1 MGFLNLVYIGT
12 AATLAY
18 VIISAVYN
26 VYFHPLRKFPG
37 PWFSAATSLPRILGR
52 VRGIEP
58 YHLQWLHDTYGD
70 VVRVSP
76 NELSYTTAGAWKD
89 IHGHGAPVTKDL
101 DHYGPPST
109 GTKGLFLADEGDHGR
124 QRRIFSHAFSDRA
137 LKDQEPLF
145 RGYVE
150 LLIAKLLELGTSEP
164 DAKVNM
170 VDMYNFTTFD
180 IMADLT
186 FGEPLKLLEG
196 SAYNAWVHGIFA
208 AVKFFGLSTTLRFYF
223 PKINDMLPYVLPV
236 LQKKQKEHQQ
246 YAFDRVDRRLAA
258 TTDRPDI
265 WSYVLREKGD
275 GQGAQLT
282 VPEMHSNATTFMI
295 AGTET
300 TATLLSGVTYH
311 LLRNPDKMARLV
323 AEIRGTFATPQDMTL
338 QNLPQLPYLNACL
351 EEALRIYPPV
361 PGGLPRLT
369 PPGGT
374 IIEGEHVPGNVTVFV
389 TNWAAYHSPRH
400 FALSEQYMP
409 ERWLTGDD
417 ADPRF
422 ADDDRAILQ
431 PFSHG
436 PRNCI
441 GKNLAWHEMRLIL
454 SYTLWHFDL
463 ELCEESAHWT
473 DQRVYALWE
482 KHPLMARLKPAQ
494 RQ

>member
-1 MGFLNLVYIGT
+1 MGLLNLIYIGT
-12 AATLAY
+12 AATL
-18 VIISAVYN
+18 
-26 VYFHPLRKFPG
+26 
-37 PWFSAATSLPRILGR
+37 
-52 VRGIEP
+52 
-58 YHLQWLHDTYGD
+58 
-70 VVRVSP
+70 
-76 NELSYTTAGAWKD
+76 SYIDAKAWKD
-89 IHGHGAPVTKDL
+89 IHGHSASLAKDP

-109 GTKGLFLADEGDHGR
+109 GTKGLFQADDGDHGR

-150 LLIAKLLELGTSEP
+150 LLVTKLRELGTATPE
-164 DAKVNM
+164 AKVNM

-180 IMADLT
+180 VMADLT
-186 FGEPLKLLEG
+186 FGEPLQLLKG
-196 SAYNAWVHGIFA
+196 SAYNAWVQGIFA

-223 PKINDMLPYVLPV
+223 PKINAMLPYVLPV
-236 LQKKQKEHQQ
+236 LKKKQREHMQ
-246 YAFDRVDRRLAA
+246 YALDRVDRRLAA
-258 TTDRPDI
+258 DTDRPDI

-275 GQGAQLT
+275 GQAQLT
-282 VPEMHSNATTFMI
+282 VPEMHANATTFMI

-323 AEIRGTFATPQDMTL
+323 AEIRSAFASPDDMSL
-338 QNLPQLPYLNACL
+338 QNLPQQPYLNACL

-374 IIEGEHVPGNVTVFV
+374 IVCGEHVPGNVTIFV
-389 TNWAAYHSPRH
+389 TNWAAYHSSRH
-400 FALSEQYMP
+400 FALPEQYIP
-409 ERWLTGDD
+409 ERWLPDNDD
-417 ADPRF
+417 PTFA
-422 ADDDRAILQ
+422 ADDKAILQ
-431 PFSHG
+431 PFSYG

-454 SYTLWHFDL
+454 SYVLWHFDL
-463 ELCEESAHWT
+463 ELCTESEDWT

-482 KHPLMARLKPAQ
+482 KKPLMVRLTPVERA
-494 RQ
+494 

>member
-1 MGFLNLVYIGT
+1 MGLLNLIYIGT
-12 AATLAY
+12 ATTPRILTPSSIAY
-18 VIISAVYN
+18 LIITGIYN
-26 VYFHPLRKFPG
+26 VYFHPLRHFPG

-70 VVRVSP
+70 VVRISP
-76 NELSYTTAGAWKD
+76 NELSYTTAKAWKD
-89 IHGHGAPVTKDL
+89 IHGHAAPV
-101 DHYGPPST
+101 
-109 GTKGLFLADEGDHGR
+109 GLFLADDGDHGR

-150 LLIAKLLELGTSEP
+150 LLMANLRSQGTATP

-186 FGEPLKLLEG
+186 FGESLQLLAG
-196 SAYNAWVHGIFA
+196 STYNAWVSGIFA

-223 PKINDMLPYVLPV
+223 PEINAALPYVLPV
-236 LQKKQKEHQQ
+236 LKKKQREHMQ
-246 YAFDRVDRRLAA
+246 YALDRVDRRLAIQ
-258 TTDRPDI
+258 TDRPDI
-265 WSYVLREKGD
+265 WSYVLREKEE
-275 GQGAQLT
+275 GQGARLT
-282 VPEMHSNATTFMI
+282 VPEMHANATTFMI

-300 TATLLSGVTYH
+300 TATLLSGVTYL
-311 LLRNPDKMARLV
+311 LLRNADKMARLV
-323 AEIRGTFATPQDMTL
+323 AEIRGAFASPDEMNL

-351 EEALRIYPPV
+351 EEALRVYPPV

-369 PPGGT
+369 PSGGT

-389 TNWAAYHSPRH
+389 TNWAAYHSSRH
-400 FALSEQYMP
+400 FALPEEYIP
-409 ERWLTGDD
+409 ERWLPDND
-417 ADPRF
+417 DPRF
-422 ADDDRAILQ
+422 ANDDKAILQ
-431 PFSHG
+431 PFSYG

-463 ELCEESAHWT
+463 ELCGESEDWL

-482 KHPLMARLKPAQ
+482 KKPLMVRLKPVE
-494 RQ
+494 RE